1 MKTRFII
8 LMSLMLGLT
17 SCFDN
22 ILDKEPQDI
31 YSDKN
36 LWNSKDLI
44 EAYVIDLYSTS
55 RFGGIFRDNEKIEL
69 ITTTDEALGGQ
80 VYAHTHEICRGV
92 INSTNGFN
100 QHWDYEFIRRANYFL
115 ENYKQGVLEPE
126 LLENRAAEVRFLR
139 AFCYFEMVKRYGG
152 VPLVLKVQDMNE
164 GDKLFVSRNKEDE
177 VYDFIIKECDDIT
190 KILPESYEDAESGRI
205 TRYAAWALLSRAALY
220 AGSIAENGSP
230 IKDPNGKVG
239 IPADKAQAYYQ
250 ASLDA
255 SNELVGKFS
264 LYEKKADK
272 ALNYQNLFL
281 DTEKNSEVILW
292 KKYVPLLS
300 GHNYDWWQSIELH
313 NVCVAVSTEMVNSF
327 DMIDGSNKEIDFSS
341 VTGDLNTILE
351 KKDPRLHA
359 TVLWNGAEW
368 KNKPVQSYRGVIDVI
383 NGERV
388 TMTDRTKEYKG
399 MPQQGADFC
408 ENMATGFTLK
418 KYLDPESSIKTKD
431 SESGT
436 DYIVFRYAEILLNK
450 AEAAFKLGDPDT
462 ALDAIN
468 EIRRRAG
475 VFELTSIDMQ
485 KIMDERKVELAFEEH
500 RFYDIRRWRIAE
512 EVIAKDLHSAFVY
525 YDFTINDYRYTF
537 YVAGNEAGKRKFLPQ
552 HYYLPIMP
560 DRISNNPNLTENP
573 GYN

>member
-22 ILDKEPQDI
+22 ILDKGPQDV
-31 YSDKN
+31 YSDEN
-36 LWNSKDLI
+36 LWNSQSLI

-55 RFGGIFRDNEKIEL
+55 RLGGIFRESEKIEL

-80 VYAHTHEICRGV
+80 IYAHTHEICRGV
-92 INSTNGFN
+92 VNSTHNFN
-100 QHWDYEFIRRANYFL
+100 QYWDYEFIRRANYFL

-152 VPLVLKVQDMNE
+152 VPLVLSVQDIND

-177 VYDFIIKECDDIT
+177 VYDFIIKECDDIA
-190 KILPESYEDAESGRI
+190 KILPESYEDSESGRI

-230 IKDPNGKVG
+230 INDPNGKVG
-239 IPADKAQAYYQ
+239 IPADKAEAYYQ
-250 ASLDA
+250 ASLNA
-255 SNELVGKFS
+255 SNKLVGKFS
-264 LYEKKADK
+264 LYEKNENKV
-272 ALNYQNLFL
+272 LNYQNLFL
-281 DTEKNSEVILW
+281 DTENNSEVILW
-292 KKYVPLLS
+292 KKYVPILS
-300 GHNYDWWQSIELH
+300 GHSYDWWQSIDLH
-313 NVCVAVSTEMVNSF
+313 NVCVAVSAEMVNSF
-327 DMIDGSNKEIDFSS
+327 DMVDGSNKEIDFSN
-341 VTGDLNTILE
+341 VTGTLNKILE

-359 TVLWNGAEW
+359 SVLWNGAEW
-368 KNKPVQSYRGVIDVI
+368 KNKPIESYRGVIDVI

-399 MPQQGADFC
+399 MAQQGSDFC

-418 KYLDPESSIKTKD
+418 KYLDPESVIKTKD

-450 AEAAFKLGDPDT
+450 AEAAFKLGDSDT

-500 RFYDIRRWRIAE
+500 RYWDIRRWRLAE
-512 EVIAKDLHSAFVY
+512 QVYAQPIQGMYITKSQTSTTYVPQAVLNVQWDNKRYFYPIPYSEVIKNKNMV
-525 YDFTINDYRYTF
+525 
-537 YVAGNEAGKRKFLPQ
+537 Q
-552 HYYLPIMP
+552 
-560 DRISNNPNLTENP
+560 NPNW
-573 GYN
+573 